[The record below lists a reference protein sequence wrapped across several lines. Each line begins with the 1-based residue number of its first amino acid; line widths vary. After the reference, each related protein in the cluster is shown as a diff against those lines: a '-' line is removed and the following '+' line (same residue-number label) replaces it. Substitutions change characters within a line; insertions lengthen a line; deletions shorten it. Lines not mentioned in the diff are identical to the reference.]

1 MELRLLNSLTD
12 KGVYEGCVKY
22 INPSIFPEELED
34 IMCAIQELHTK
45 FDDNIDM
52 EIVKTHIFN
61 KKVSTTAKKALLT
74 DIIDKIEVSKPV
86 SVDIAKDFIF
96 QMAKT
101 AQRLEAMNKLAWII
115 EKKEDS
121 HEEVINIL
129 SELPLE
135 EQDTSEIVGATDE
148 DLKEFYEASNRYPF
162 SIDTLQRKIGGM
174 SKGNLAI
181 VFGRPEIGKSSFIA
195 HMVAGYIKS
204 GIIVEYYA
212 NEEPGRKIMLN
223 IRRAVTGESDS
234 EIVTAIQ
241 KKNTP
246 KEWEAAYKNLTV
258 RSVGTMGI
266 DTIIGRSKDN
276 PPDVFI
282 LDQVD
287 KLTLSNSKNS
297 PNHERL
303 KELYTRTRELAKSRD
318 CLVINVSQASIDA
331 DGQNRI
337 TYDMLD
343 GSKTGKA
350 GEADIII
357 GIGKNDFLKDD
368 VSDPRN
374 QIRYVTISKNKI
386 NGWHGMLPVTFNP
399 ITNQWIAGGDDA
411 NCY

>member
-135 EQDTSEIVGATDE
+135 
-148 DLKEFYEASNRYPF
+148 
-162 SIDTLQRKIGGM
+162 
-174 SKGNLAI
+174 
-181 VFGRPEIGKSSFIA
+181 
-195 HMVAGYIKS
+195 
-204 GIIVEYYA
+204 
-212 NEEPGRKIMLN
+212 
-223 IRRAVTGESDS
+223 
-234 EIVTAIQ
+234 
-241 KKNTP
+241 
-246 KEWEAAYKNLTV
+246 
-258 RSVGTMGI
+258 
-266 DTIIGRSKDN
+266 
-276 PPDVFI
+276 
-282 LDQVD
+282 
-287 KLTLSNSKNS
+287 
-297 PNHERL
+297 
-303 KELYTRTRELAKSRD
+303 
-318 CLVINVSQASIDA
+318 
-331 DGQNRI
+331 
-337 TYDMLD
+337 
-343 GSKTGKA
+343 
-350 GEADIII
+350 
-357 GIGKNDFLKDD
+357 
-368 VSDPRN
+368 
-374 QIRYVTISKNKI
+374 
-386 NGWHGMLPVTFNP
+386 
-399 ITNQWIAGGDDA
+399 
-411 NCY
+411 